1 MLSKCDFAHAK
12 FVRINFYL
20 KMSFLKWKTRESSDS
35 EGDRDIQTL
44 TSEIEAST
52 YLADKR
58 NASKEL
64 VVSAKYSLII
74 HRAQFG
80 KIRYLGQNS
89 VYQ

>member
-1 MLSKCDFAHAK
+1 
-12 FVRINFYL
+12 
-20 KMSFLKWKTRESSDS
+20 MSFLKWKKKESSDS
-35 EGDRDIQTL
+35 EGDKDVQTL
-44 TSEIEAST
+44 ISEIEVST

-64 VVSAKYSLII
+64 VVCMKQNLMI
-74 HRAQFG
+74 HRAQSG